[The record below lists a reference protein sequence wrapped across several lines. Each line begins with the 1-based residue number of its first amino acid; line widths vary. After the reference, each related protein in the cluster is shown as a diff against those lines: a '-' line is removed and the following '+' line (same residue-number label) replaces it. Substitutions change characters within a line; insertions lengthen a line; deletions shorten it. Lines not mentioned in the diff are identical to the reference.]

1 MTLQHVEI
9 LFQLIA
15 FLFAI
20 SVHESAHAWM
30 ANRLGDPTAR
40 MLGRIS
46 LNPIKH
52 IDPIGTVL
60 LPLIAMLTHLPVIGW
75 AKPTPVDPR
84 NFRNQV
90 RDDILTSVAGPVS
103 NLIVAT
109 AATILL
115 AAIAGL
121 VPGGRM
127 LVRGTIAGFVLN
139 NASLTPVALLLYQF
153 LVINVLLAV
162 FNLIPVPPLDG
173 SHVLR
178 HLLPDAVRQ
187 IYDSVGMFALM
198 ALVFFG
204 GSLLMALIRPVL
216 GIYISVY
223 CVSYGQFVILALITA
238 FVVAAYLLIVGG
250 LEATATVLGL
260 LFFCFAAVSLNLVWR
275 IYNFKR
281 FLRRSLTT
289 APHKAV
295 GIAALY

>member
-1 MTLQHVEI
+1 MSLDYVVI

-30 ANRLGDPTAR
+30 ANRQGDPTAR

-84 NFRNQV
+84 NFSNPV

-103 NLIVAT
+103 NFIVAT

-115 AAIAGL
+115 GAIAVL
-121 VPGGRM
+121 APGGRM
-127 LVRGTIAGFVLN
+127 LVRGTIVGFVSEN
-139 NASLTPVALLLYQF
+139 SSLAPVAMLLDQF

-178 HLLPDAVRQ
+178 HLLPDGVREV
-187 IYDSVGMFALM
+187 YDRIGVFALM

-204 GSLLMALIRPVL
+204 GRFLMALIRPVL
-216 GIYISVY
+216 NFYRSILMGI
-223 CVSYGQFVILALITA
+223 
-238 FVVAAYLLIVGG
+238 
-250 LEATATVLGL
+250 
-260 LFFCFAAVSLNLVWR
+260 
-275 IYNFKR
+275 
-281 FLRRSLTT
+281 
-289 APHKAV
+289 
-295 GIAALY
+295 